1 MERKITTATNL
12 IKNKYIR
19 WIAIAS
25 FALLTIFKWPAY
37 IQHRKN
43 IEEIKKGRLEYTTNW
58 WWIDR
63 WHATSWWA
71 HHLWE
76 DINNPKD
83 IPNTDIYGLVSYGQY
98 WRLWWLK
105 KGVEKQYIVRKDLNM
120 VEKKAVALAIFL
132 EVSQLFE
139 EYQAMFDIVT
149 WSSFNESDI
158 FSNVIW
164 FYRGVEWYTR
174 SQVEHYLEP
183 VWVDSSLAIYY
194 RHGIGKNT
202 NIGTVMTYVA
212 NDTIRKSYPCP
223 FNQILTVRK
232 WRFIEKWILF
242 KDANIPKSC
251 DRLTFFWYDDC
262 WFDVFIVNKKY
273 EYSINNDTIIQRLKD
288 SNPEQY
294 ETPKITITKHCQG
307 WKVVV
312 SDL

>member
-1 MERKITTATNL
+1 MERQASQNSRIKKKYMARWVGITL
-12 IKNKYIR
+12 
-19 WIAIAS
+19 WL
-25 FALLTIFKWPAY
+25 FAIFKWPVY

-63 WHATSWWA
+63 WHATPWWA
-71 HHLWE
+71 YHLWE
-76 DINNPKD
+76 HINNPKD
-83 IPNTDIYGLVSYGQY
+83 IPNTDMYGLLSYGQY
-98 WRLWWLK
+98 WRFWWLK
-105 KGVEKQYIVRKDLNM
+105 KGVEKQYIVRKDLNI

-158 FSNVIW
+158 FSNIIW

-174 SQVEHYLEP
+174 SQVEQYLEP
-183 VWVDSSLAIYY
+183 VGVDSSLAIYY
-194 RHGIGKNT
+194 RHGIWKNT
-202 NIGTVMTYVA
+202 DIGTIMTYVG
-212 NDTIRKSYPCP
+212 NDTIRKSYPYP

-232 WRFIEKWILF
+232 WRLIEKWILF

-251 DRLTFFWYDDC
+251 DRLIFFWYDDC

-273 EYSINNDTIIQRLKD
+273 KDFISNDSIIQRLKD

-294 ETPKITITKHCQG
+294 KMPKITINKDYQSR
-307 WKVVV
+307 KIVV